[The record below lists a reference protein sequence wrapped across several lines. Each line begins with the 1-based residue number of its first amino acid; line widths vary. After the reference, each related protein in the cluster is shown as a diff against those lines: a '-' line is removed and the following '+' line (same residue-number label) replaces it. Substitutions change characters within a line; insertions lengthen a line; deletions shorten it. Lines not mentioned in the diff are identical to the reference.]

1 MNKNDDMDLTYLAW
15 SVPDL
20 ALPVASLLI
29 NVDLLEDDWVEGGLG
44 KHIHIL
50 DVERE
55 QILIVFVITHNF
67 GYLLIAFTCCWF
79 HVRRKIFCT
88 QFVLKNRLS
97 PSFFNF
103 FLVLELQVLG
113 N

>member
-1 MNKNDDMDLTYLAW
+1 MNKNDEMDLTYLAW

-20 ALPVASLLI
+20 AFPVASLLI
-29 NVDLLEDDWVEGGLG
+29 NIDILEDDRVEGGIG

-55 QILIVFVITHNF
+55 QRLIVFVITHNF
-67 GYLLIAFTCCWF
+67 GYLVIAFTCRWF
-79 HVRRKIFCT
+79 LVRREIFHT

-103 FLVLELQVLG
+103 FLVLELQV
-113 N
+113 